1 MNKKTNIIIV
11 SALIALATNS
21 ANADILNIGVFDFV
35 NLRVGGRSQPPAVP
49 VYVVGTPAPAGV
61 PSTTAALAQA
71 HAPAPVPAA
80 PPSAPTP
87 APAAPPAPAPAAPPS
102 APAPA
107 VTPAPAPAAYVPAQ
121 PVAPVPAQAP
131 VAYVPVQQL
140 YLPVVPPPGNY
151 NYNGGGYFSGIGN
164 GLGTVVRGVGQTLDA
179 AVPSVNLGIGQRNYA
194 PAPVYYYPGQY

>member
-1 MNKKTNIIIV
+1 MKKAYYIV
-11 SALIALATNS
+11 SALVALASSS
-21 ANADILNIGVFDFV
+21 ANADILNVGVFDFV

-87 APAAPPAPAPAAPPS
+87 APAAPPAPAPA
-102 APAPA
+102 
-107 VTPAPAPAAYVPAQ
+107 VTPAPAPAAQAVPQQQNWAPAQ
-121 PVAPVPAQAP
+121 PVAMVPAQQAP

>member
-1 MNKKTNIIIV
+1 MKKAYYIV
-11 SALIALATNS
+11 SALVALASSS
-21 ANADILNIGVFDFV
+21 ANADILNVGVFDFV

-71 HAPAPVPAA
+71 HAAAPVPAA

-87 APAAPPAPAPAAPPS
+87 APAAPPAPAPA
-102 APAPA
+102 
-107 VTPAPAPAAYVPAQ
+107 VTPAPAPAAQAVPQQQNWAPAQ
-121 PVAPVPAQAP
+121 PVAMVPAQQAP